1 MKTGNRGRPCK
12 KYQIVPADS
21 NVEVEPDDEA
31 AGLVKH
37 LDSASAE
44 IIADPYADEWKEAIL
59 DEYAA
64 HIVNQTWEIVDYP
77 SSRKPIGSRFVLKTK
92 FKENGDIERRKA
104 RLVAK
109 GYAQR
114 PGTDFQE
121 TFAPVARISSIRML
135 MALSAEWNLTVHQM
149 DVVTAYLNGEIEEEL
164 FMEIPEQLEESLSDI
179 MNKEHVNDRIMDTA
193 RKWLNLLQSG
203 KQKACRIKKAL
214 YGLRQSGRQWYRKLD
229 EKLRRIGF
237 RPLKA
242 DPCLYSY
249 QQEGKTTI
257 VSVYV
262 DDILIATND
271 MQEMAK
277 IKKELKT
284 SFKMKDLGPVHYCLG
299 IELKQDTN
307 GTIKMMQRKYVEDIL
322 IRFEMKDCKPIN
334 TPLDGKQERH
344 VMEHWNAAKRVL
356 RYLKSTSNY
365 GLTFK
370 KTGEDLVGYV
380 DADWAGCPDDR
391 RSYTGYAFIFGNATV
406 S

>member
-1 MKTGNRGRPCK
+1 MHDDPPSFWAEAISTANYLRNRCTSESIDGETPFKLWTGKRPTLTHLRPFGTKALVLDKSQQRGKFEPKSKECILIGYSEESKAYRLWLTEDKKVIRSRDVKFMNTFQPEENGTISTTDHNSLLDPFAEEGEVSRSNPIAEEGEASQSNPIIEGGEASEPCPKPNMKRGPGRPRNVKTGNRGRPCK
-12 KYQIVPADS
+12 KYQMVPADS

-149 DVVTAYLNGEIEEEL
+149 DVVTAYLNGEVEEEL

-203 KQKACRIKKAL
+203 MQKA
-214 YGLRQSGRQWYRKLD
+214 
-229 EKLRRIGF
+229 
-237 RPLKA
+237 
-242 DPCLYSY
+242 
-249 QQEGKTTI
+249 
-257 VSVYV
+257 
-262 DDILIATND
+262 
-271 MQEMAK
+271 
-277 IKKELKT
+277 
-284 SFKMKDLGPVHYCLG
+284 
-299 IELKQDTN
+299 
-307 GTIKMMQRKYVEDIL
+307 
-322 IRFEMKDCKPIN
+322 
-334 TPLDGKQERH
+334 
-344 VMEHWNAAKRVL
+344 
-356 RYLKSTSNY
+356 
-365 GLTFK
+365 
-370 KTGEDLVGYV
+370 
-380 DADWAGCPDDR
+380 
-391 RSYTGYAFIFGNATV
+391 
-406 S
+406 

>member
-1 MKTGNRGRPCK
+1 
-12 KYQIVPADS
+12 
-21 NVEVEPDDEA
+21 
-31 AGLVKH
+31 
-37 LDSASAE
+37 
-44 IIADPYADEWKEAIL
+44 
-59 DEYAA
+59 
-64 HIVNQTWEIVDYP
+64 
-77 SSRKPIGSRFVLKTK
+77 
-92 FKENGDIERRKA
+92 
-104 RLVAK
+104 
-109 GYAQR
+109 
-114 PGTDFQE
+114 
-121 TFAPVARISSIRML
+121 ML

-149 DVVTAYLNGEIEEEL
+149 DVVTAYLNGEVEEEL

-299 IELKQDTN
+299 IEFKQDTN
-307 GTIKMMQRKYVEDIL
+307 GTVKMTQRKYVEDTL
-322 IRFEMKDCKPIN
+322 IRFGMKDCKPIN
-334 TPLDGKQERH
+334 TPLDGNQKMKLPKANEELSENYPYQNLIGCLMYLAVSTRPDIAYAVSALSQFNVRH
-344 VMEHWNAAKRVL
+344 GLEHWNAAKRVL

-370 KTGEDLVGYV
+370 KTGKDLVGYV
-380 DADWAGCPDDR
+380 DAVWAGCPDDR
-391 RSYTGYAFIFGNATV
+391 RSYTGYAFIFGNAAVSWEAKKQRTV
-406 S
+406 ALSSTESEYMAMAEGAKEAIYLQNLLEEFGIQKKPTVLYKDN